1 MITIPNWT
9 CHLELKNLKAEVLT
23 ALEKVLS
30 SGRLILGNELERFE
44 TDFASFCDCH
54 FGVGVNSG
62 TDALFLALK
71 GLQLQA
77 GDEVITVSNTAVPT
91 VAAIRAAGCVP
102 RFVDIDEDFY
112 TMNVSQ
118 IASAI
123 NSKTRAILPVHL
135 YGQSVDMDPLLQLAT
150 KHNLIVIEDCA
161 QAHGTLYKGK
171 KIGSLGHISAFSFYP
186 TKILGAYGDAGMCMT
201 QDPSLA
207 NRLRLLR
214 MYGMKGEYYSY
225 IEGYNSR
232 LDEMQ
237 AAVLNVKLKY
247 LEESITHRQKIA
259 AFYTTELSSVLQTPK
274 PAPYST
280 HSYYLYVVRHS
291 KREKIM
297 KELLTKGIETRI
309 HFPHPIHLM
318 EAYCDL
324 GYQQGALPVTERVAQ
339 EIFSLPLYP
348 FISESTVEQ
357 VITAIRNIL
366 RA

>member
-1 MITIPNWT
+1 MITPNWT
-9 CHLELKNLKAEVLT
+9 CHFELKHLKAEVLV
-23 ALEKVLS
+23 ALEKVLN
-30 SGRLILGNELERFE
+30 SGRLILGDELERFE
-44 TDFASFCDCH
+44 TDFASFCGCH
-54 FGVGVNSG
+54 YGIGVNSG
-62 TDALFLALK
+62 TDAIFLALK

-112 TMNVSQ
+112 TMDVSR

-123 NSKTRAILPVHL
+123 SSKTRAILPVHL
-135 YGQSVDMDPLLQLAT
+135 YGQSVDMDPLLKLAA
-150 KHNLIVIEDCA
+150 KHNSVVIEDCA
-161 QAHGTLYKGK
+161 QAHGAQYRGK

-201 QDPSLA
+201 NDPSLA

-214 MYGMKGEYYSY
+214 MYGMEGEYYSY

-232 LDEMQ
+232 LDEIQ
-237 AAVLNVKLKY
+237 AAILNVKLKY
-247 LEESITHRQKIA
+247 LEESIAHRQKIA
-259 AFYTTELSSVLQTPK
+259 EFYTAELSSILQTPK
-274 PAPYST
+274 QAPYST

-291 KREKIM
+291 NREMII
-297 KELLTKGIETRI
+297 KELLAKGIETRV

-318 EAYCDL
+318 EAYSNL
-324 GYQQGALPVTERVAQ
+324 GYQQGSLPITERSAR

-357 VITAIRNIL
+357 VVTIL
-366 RA
+366 HKILGA